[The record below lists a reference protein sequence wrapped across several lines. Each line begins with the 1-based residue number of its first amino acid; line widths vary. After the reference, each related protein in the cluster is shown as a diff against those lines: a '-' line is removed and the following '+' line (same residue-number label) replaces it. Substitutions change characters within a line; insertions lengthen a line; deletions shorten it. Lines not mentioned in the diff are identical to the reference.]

1 MIPPIQ
7 FTDAGL
13 IVPTR
18 EEVTAG
24 LWEIMST
31 AFGSD
36 LNVDARTPQGQ
47 LVTSLT
53 AIIQDRD
60 NASVELGN
68 NFDPR
73 YAIGQFQEA
82 LAAIYFLTR
91 KTATRSIAQLEFIG
105 IAGTIIPQGFIMVD
119 DAGVEWSAVSS
130 TPLSAALVEFICTV
144 PGPVQAAP
152 RTIRTFKQTIDGID
166 RAENPN
172 SAAAGSAEESR
183 SNFETRR
190 YNSVAA
196 NSKNMNS
203 SVRGTVDNLPGVIDV
218 FVDDN
223 FTDNTVTKGITAYPM
238 IRNSLLVSVVGG
250 DDQAIAEQ
258 IVVKGGT
265 GCSFVGNTTV
275 IWRDE
280 EVGSAVPPE
289 YVVKLLRPTH
299 VTVLLRLT
307 VVDASA
313 ISYLS
318 SESAKKSIV
327 TEFQSGANRARIG
340 GLAVGSNFMVGLD
353 SSLIRPV
360 KLDMSTDGGATW
372 NEYMRFG
379 VDQFPTTST
388 INVSLVSI

>member
-1 MIPPIQ
+1 MIPAIQ
-7 FTDAGL
+7 FTEEGL

-18 EEVTAG
+18 EEITAG
-24 LWEIMST
+24 LWDVMRT

-36 LNVDARTPQGQ
+36 LNADSRTPQGQ

-82 LAAIYFLTR
+82 LAAVYFLTR

-105 IAGTIIPQGFIMVD
+105 IAGTLIPQGFIMID
-119 DAGVEWSAVSS
+119 DAGIEWACVNT
-130 TPLSAALVEFICTV
+130 TPLSAAMVEFACVT

-166 RAENPN
+166 RAENPDA
-172 SAAAGSAEESR
+172 AAAGSFEESR
-183 SNFETRR
+183 ANFETRR

-203 SVRGTVDNLPGVIDV
+203 SVRGSVDNLPGVIDV
-218 FVDDN
+218 YVDDN
-223 FTDNTVTKGITAYPM
+223 FTDNTVTKGSTNYPM

-258 IVVKGGT
+258 IVIKGGT

-275 IWRDE
+275 IWKDTS
-280 EVGSAVPPE
+280 VGSSQPPE
-289 YVVKLLRPTH
+289 YTVKFLRPNH
-299 VTVLLRLT
+299 VTVLMRLR
-307 VVDASA
+307 VVDPSS
-313 ISYLS
+313 ISFLS
-318 SESAKKSIV
+318 LEAAKTSILN
-327 TEFQSGANRARIG
+327 EFQSGANRARIG
-340 GLAVGSNFMVGLD
+340 GLAVGANFMIGLD
-353 SSLIRPV
+353 SSVIRPIS
-360 KLDMSTDGGATW
+360 LEMSTDGVSW
-372 NEYMRFG
+372 SEYKQFG
-379 VDQFPTTST
+379 VDQSPTASAANIT
-388 INVSLVSI
+388 LVGI

>member
-7 FTDAGL
+7 FTDDGL

-24 LWEIMST
+24 LWEIMRT

-36 LNVDARTPQGQ
+36 LNADSRTPQGQ

-73 YAIGQFQEA
+73 YAVGQFQEA

-91 KTATRSIAQLEFIG
+91 KTATKSIAQLEFVG
-105 IAGTIIPQGFIMVD
+105 IAGTIIPQGFAMVD
-119 DAGVEWSAVSS
+119 DAGIEWLCISS
-130 TPLSAALVEFICTV
+130 TPLSSALVEFACAV

-166 RAENPN
+166 RAENPDA
-172 SAAAGSAEESR
+172 AAAGSNEESR
-183 SNFETRR
+183 ANFETRR

-203 SVRGTVDNLPGVIDV
+203 SVRGSVDNLPGVIDV
-218 FVDDN
+218 YVDDN
-223 FTDNTVTKGITAYPM
+223 FTDNTVTKGSTNYPM

-258 IVVKGGT
+258 IVIKGGT

-275 IWRDE
+275 IWKDT
-280 EVGSAVPPE
+280 SVPASQSPE
-289 YVVKLLRPTH
+289 YVVKFLRPAH
-299 VTVLLRLT
+299 VTVLMRLR
-307 VVDASA
+307 VVDPSSISFSSLEAAKASI
-313 ISYLS
+313 IS
-318 SESAKKSIV
+318 
-327 TEFQSGANRARIG
+327 EFQTGSNRARIG
-340 GLAVGSNFMVGLD
+340 GLAVGANFMVGLD
-353 SSLIRPV
+353 VATIRPV
-360 KLDMSTDGGATW
+360 SLEMSTDGVSW
-372 NEYMRFG
+372 SEYRQFG
-379 VDQFPTTST
+379 VDQSPTTSAVN
-388 INVSLVSI
+388 ISLVGI